1 MSLLLNI
8 FFLLGSVSL
17 INSAYAASMD
27 SMSQEDYQYIES
39 LGDVNIAV
47 LSEKGQPVYP
57 TSGRGEFYN
66 LNVTYMKKIAN
77 ELGLK
82 IEFVEF
88 ENTEQVMSA
97 LYANEADLILDFNE
111 KAIKDKQGLFYSAP
125 IFKSSVAYWS
135 NSYVD
140 QENLET
146 RPWVCVSGT
155 VYCNILDSRGIENVT
170 RVANFRQGTESVI
183 KSGNKIF
190 IDSYIS
196 FAEYLNATDNVSSS
210 ISTPPWGGFVYAQ
223 IVSLDENKR
232 LVEIINKIIKRSIES
247 DHLINSTSPY
257 YFSDMINR
265 AFRNSNY
272 SNLIKYSFDDDSFP
286 LLFRNQ
292 DGSLSGY
299 LKDILDLISSRT
311 MLEFEYVPLRQSVSV
326 YDMLASNE
334 IDLVPYSSIT
344 VGSNES
350 IEFTDAFMSFTYYT
364 VSLAYSAGQKKE
376 SKGVL
381 LSEGKKH
388 IDVKNPL
395 FGENTKVFK
404 DSKKILRALETG
416 EIDIAYIR
424 EDIIEIIIS
433 SHADDEYF
441 VDRTK
446 PIVVNLAMAV
456 SSDKLSLIN
465 VLNSIFRTWDQNELN
480 KIKNSYDPFNVV
492 YGYEEKYLYQVTFGF
507 VFVFLFSVVIF
518 YLLQKNMKL
527 NVIIKEKDAAATR
540 IENEF
545 LNSVIRQIPSIVF
558 IYDGRSN
565 IRYTNCSKY
574 LSNQCNACH
583 ISESG
588 MCYKNK
594 KVFDDM
600 FHNDLTINDVCRT
613 YNCPL
618 DMEMMEY
625 VCKKITLNDKEYILT
640 VINDITEKN
649 QRENDLKN
657 AKKKAESA
665 IQARDKFL
673 ASMTHELRTPIAGM
687 VGLIEMLGA
696 KIEDEEET
704 LLINNI
710 SSSARQLNVLVNDI
724 LDFSKLEADQLKLS
738 PFDCDVLRETS
749 EVLRVH
755 KIAAD
760 KKGIRLHYNFKP
772 TNVRLVSI
780 DGLRYSQIL
789 NNLLSNAIKFT
800 DIGTVTLEVELSD
813 TSINFL
819 VTDTGC
825 GMSTT
830 VLATVFSPFVQADS
844 SIARK
849 YGGTGLGLSIVS
861 ELVELMNGQL
871 NVESIENLGTKMSVS
886 LPHQLVSTYKGQL
899 SSLDIQFGDVSDN
912 IKEWVAI
919 WSTLTGYR
927 ELEIPDKGHS
937 ILITSDYSNVD
948 SEIPFER
955 RIVFKDGVEG
965 FKQVEQ
971 QQIVLSNS
979 PIFPDLLFECLY
991 QHTDKASTLTPL
1003 RFEQLQ
1009 GTVLVAE
1016 DNPINQ
1022 LVIRKQL
1029 EQLGLT
1035 VNMVDDG
1042 EAAYHAIMEH
1052 PNGFD
1057 LLITDCHM
1065 PNMDGFELSSKLR
1078 NEANLDKH
1086 LTIIGCTAEDSSIV
1100 RSKSNESGFDHI
1112 LFKPY
1117 GIEKLRNLL
1126 EACLLDN
1133 GTKIA
1138 PITHWLDKYNEEEVE
1153 QLRKI
1158 SVACLSSDLKLL
1170 EEQQEDLPALQ
1181 KTVHKIKGGALSL
1194 GIDDL
1199 AKIIYKVERSI
1210 KAGRKVELKS
1220 QLEILADVM
1229 QKNIALIENYQR
1241 SKK

>member
-1 MSLLLNI
+1 MNLVLN
-8 FFLLGSVSL
+8 L
-17 INSAYAASMD
+17 ILIIGAMLVVDDVYAKSFDAIPQD
-27 SMSQEDYQYIES
+27 DYEYIES
-39 LGDVNIAV
+39 FEDITVAV
-47 LSEKGQPVYP
+47 LTDKGRTVKA

-66 LNVTYMKKIAN
+66 LNVTYLKKIAN
-77 ELGLK
+77 ELGFK
-82 IEFVEF
+82 IKFLELEHTSEVK
-88 ENTEQVMSA
+88 SS
-97 LYANEADLILDFNE
+97 LYTKDADLILDFNSKIVRNE
-111 KAIKDKQGLFYSAP
+111 KGLYYSAP
-125 IFKSSVAYWS
+125 IFKSTLAYWS
-135 NSYVD
+135 NNSIRPD
-140 QENLET
+140 NLEN
-146 RPWVCVSGT
+146 REWVCVSGT
-155 VYCNILDSRGIENVT
+155 IYCDVLDGQGISNVSRVGS
-170 RVANFRQGTESVI
+170 FRLGTEAAVSNE
-183 KSGNKIF
+183 NKLF
-190 IDSYIS
+190 LDSYIS
-196 FAEYLNATDNVSSS
+196 LSEYLNATDNVSGS
-210 ISTPPWGGFVYAQ
+210 ISTPPWGGFIYAQ

-232 LVEIINKIIKRSIES
+232 LIEIIDKIIKRSIES
-247 DHLINSTSPY
+247 DHLINSISPY
-257 YFSDMINR
+257 HFSDMINR
-265 AFRNSNY
+265 AFRNSNN
-272 SNLIKYSFDDDSFP
+272 SNVIKYSFDDDSFP

-292 DGSLSGY
+292 DGTLSGY
-299 LKDILDLISSRT
+299 LKDVLDLISSRT
-311 MLEFEYVPLRQSVSV
+311 MLQFEYVPLKPSTSA
-326 YDMLASNE
+326 YDMLASND
-334 IDLVPYSSIT
+334 IDLIPYTPTTIGLGEN
-344 VGSNES
+344 V
-350 IEFTDAFMSFTYYT
+350 EFTDSFMSFTYYM
-364 VSLAYSAGQKKE
+364 VSLTHSETGKRTN
-376 SKGVL
+376 KGLL
-381 LSEGKKH
+381 LSESKKYVD
-388 IDVKNPL
+388 IKNEV
-395 FGENTKVFK
+395 FGESTKVFK
-404 DSKKILRALETG
+404 ESKKILRALETG
-416 EIDIAYIR
+416 EIDVAYIR
-424 EDIIEIIIS
+424 EDIIEMIIS

-441 VDRTK
+441 VDRSS
-446 PIVVNLAMAV
+446 PIVVNLAMVV

-492 YGYEEKYLYQVTFGF
+492 YGYEEKYFYQVIFGF
-507 VFVFLFSVVIF
+507 ICVFLFSVVIF

-527 NVIIKEKDAAATR
+527 NVIIKEKDAASTR

-558 IYDGRSN
+558 IYDDRAN
-565 IRYTNCSKY
+565 VRYTNCSKY
-574 LSNQCNACH
+574 LSNQC
-583 ISESG
+583 ISCNISDCG
-588 MCYKNK
+588 ISYKNQK
-594 KVFDDM
+594 IFDDL
-600 FHNDLTINDVCRT
+600 FRKDLTIKDICKT
-613 YNCPL
+613 DSCPL

-625 VCKKITLNDKEYILT
+625 VCKKITLNDRDYILT

-649 QRENDLKN
+649 QRENDLKS
-657 AKKKAESA
+657 AKQKAESA

-696 KIEDEEET
+696 KIKDEEET

-724 LDFSKLEADQLKLS
+724 LDFSKLEADQFKLS

-755 KIAAD
+755 KMAAD
-760 KKGIRLHYNFKP
+760 KKGIRLHYDFKP

-800 DIGTVTLEVELSD
+800 DLGTVALEVELNES
-813 TSINFL
+813 SINFL

-825 GMSTT
+825 GMSTK

-861 ELVELMNGQL
+861 ELVELMHGQL

-886 LPHQLVSTYKGQL
+886 LPHKLVSTYKGQL
-899 SSLDIQFGDVSDN
+899 NSLDIQFGDVDDN
-912 IKEWVAI
+912 IKEWVSI
-919 WSTLTGYR
+919 WSTLAGCRDT
-927 ELEIPDKGHS
+927 ELAEKGHS
-937 ILITSDYSNVD
+937 ILITSDCDPVK
-948 SEIPFER
+948 SEDPYGR
-955 RIVFKDGVEG
+955 CIVFKDDVEG
-965 FKQVEQ
+965 FKQVGQ
-971 QQIVLSNS
+971 KQTVLSKS

-991 QHTDKASTLTPL
+991 QQTDKTSTLTP
-1003 RFEQLQ
+1003 RTFEQLQ

-1052 PNGFD
+1052 PDGFD

-1133 GTKIA
+1133 GTKTA
-1138 PITHWLDKYNEEEVE
+1138 PITHWLDRYSEEEVE

-1158 SVACLSSDLKLL
+1158 SIACLSSDLELL
-1170 EEQQEDLPALQ
+1170 EQQKDDLPALQ
-1181 KTVHKIKGGALSL
+1181 KTIHKIKGGALSL
-1194 GIDDL
+1194 GIDNL
-1199 AKIIYKVERSI
+1199 AKIIYEVERTI
-1210 KAGRKVELKS
+1210 KRGEKTELKPK
-1220 QLEILADVM
+1220 LDILVDVM
-1229 QKNIALIENYQR
+1229 RGNIELIENYQR
-1241 SKK
+1241 SNK